1 MRRWK
6 GASRWGTAVLAV
18 CLMAAAAGCGQLF
31 SVSGSGSGSQS
42 TDQQSLAQRVTQLEA
57 TVSELQA
64 AVAGLSGGQG
74 SSVAATSSGGGGGAQ
89 AMVTASYLNVRQSPD
104 ANSMRVGVLK
114 QDTVVSVLAQS
125 GDWSQIHYGPVTGW
139 VESQW
144 LTAPGGGGT
153 SSGTSGARQGAGG
166 AGGSTGSGG
175 TGTGGSSS
183 SGGSSS
189 TGGSS
194 SSGGK

>member
-6 GASRWGTAVLAV
+6 GASRWGAAVLAA

-31 SVSGSGSGSQS
+31 SVSGSSNGTQP

-74 SSVAATSSGGGGGAQ
+74 SSVTATSSGAGGAQ

-104 ANSMRVGVLK
+104 VSSMRVGVLK
-114 QDTVVSVLAQS
+114 QNSVVGVVTQQ
-125 GDWSQIHYGPVTGW
+125 GNWSEIHYGPVSGW

-144 LTAPGGGGT
+144 LATPT
-153 SSGTSGARQGAGG
+153 GASA
-166 AGGSTGSGG
+166 
-175 TGTGGSSS
+175 
-183 SGGSSS
+183 GSSS
-189 TGGSS
+189 TGAAGGGSS
-194 SSGGK
+194 TGGTGAGTGSGTGSGTSTGTGTSGK

>member
-31 SVSGSGSGSQS
+31 SVAGSSSGTSS

-74 SSVAATSSGGGGGAQ
+74 SSVAATSSGASGGAQ

-104 ANSMRVGVLK
+104 TTSMRVGVLK

-125 GDWSQIHYGPVTGW
+125 GNWSQIKYGPVTGW
-139 VESQW
+139 VDSQW
-144 LTAPGGGGT
+144 LTTPGTSTGSTGTGTSTGT
-153 SSGTSGARQGAGG
+153 SSTG
-166 AGGSTGSGG
+166 TGSGG
-175 TGTGGSSS
+175 SGSGSS

-189 TGGSS
+189 GSSGSS
-194 SSGGK
+194 SGTGSGK

>member
-31 SVSGSGSGSQS
+31 SVSGSSSGTQP
-42 TDQQSLAQRVTQLEA
+42 TDQQSLAQRV
-57 TVSELQA
+57 S
-64 AVAGLSGGQG
+64 GGGQG

-125 GDWSQIHYGPVTGW
+125 GNWSQIHYGPVTGW

-144 LTAPGGGGT
+144 LASP
-153 SSGTSGARQGAGG
+153 SSSGAASGPGTSGSAQGT
-166 AGGSTGSGG
+166 GSGTGNSGG
-175 TGTGGSSS
+175 TGATGGS
-183 SGGSSS
+183 
-189 TGGSS
+189 
-194 SSGGK
+194 GGK